1 MICWPSALSPLT
13 CERFHRRFR
22 RELAECRKGKVVQ
35 ELFFP
40 LYSTAFCL
48 LRFLCVCGDVQAP
61 DALKS
66 LTGEVAES
74 ANNKLLI
81 IGAI

>member
-40 LYSTAFCL
+40 STPLHF
-48 LRFLCVCGDVQAP
+48 VCFASYVCAAMYKP
-61 DALKS
+61 PMR
-66 LTGEVAES
+66 
-74 ANNKLLI
+74 
-81 IGAI
+81 